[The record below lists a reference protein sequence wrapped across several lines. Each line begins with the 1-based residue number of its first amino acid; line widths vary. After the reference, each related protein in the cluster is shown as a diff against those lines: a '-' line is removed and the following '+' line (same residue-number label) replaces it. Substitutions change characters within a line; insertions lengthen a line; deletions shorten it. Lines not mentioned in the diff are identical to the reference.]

1 MNIYEEFI
9 NNFKDDVNTMSKL
22 SELDHDQRTRYITD
36 ITSRY
41 SKILGFY
48 HSQILSSCRENI
60 DNSMKNLMQKR
71 ERKLYNIMERDLK
84 EQVPYMDEFLN
95 DFNFYHG
102 IITGNLLA
110 EVQKGNFD
118 FKIKEE

>member
-110 EVQKGNFD
+110 GVQKGNFD

>member
-95 DFNFYHG
+95 DFNFYHLPRFPRIFG
-102 IITGNLLA
+102 ISPPR
-110 EVQKGNFD
+110 
-118 FKIKEE
+118 